1 MCNLAGFPFCCS
13 QLCGPLLGEMEK
25 HLKLLAELVPD
36 WLTIHPVRKDFYLKL
51 CKSMDLN
58 IVQDKLA
65 LRLKEEQRL

>member
-1 MCNLAGFPFCCS
+1 MCNLAWSPFCCS
-13 QLCGPLLGEMEK
+13 HFCGPFLGEMEK

-36 WLTIHPVRKDFYLKL
+36 WLTIHPVRNDFYLKL
-51 CKSMDLN
+51 CKNMDLN